1 MDGVAPEV
9 KGPAGLQEA
18 EARFRAAFENAPI
31 GMALLSPEGRFL
43 QVNQALCDVLGRGE
57 EELLGTSWQ
66 AVTHPEDRVSQDA
79 LDRKVLAGH
88 EHAYVVE
95 KRYLR
100 GDGTPA
106 WALVSRSLVRD
117 PGGQPLYFISQVLDI
132 SERKHVEEAL
142 RAREEEVRRILETAQ
157 DAFVVMDSDGRISD
171 WNRQAEEVFGWPREE
186 AVGRVLAE
194 TIIPERYREQ
204 HRRGLER
211 FLATGQG
218 PVLDKRLELSAL
230 RRDGTEFPVELTIW
244 ALPRGGSHRFNALV
258 HDISE
263 RLSSQTELS
272 RQTEELTALH
282 ETTLDLLR
290 RLEPTSLLEAILARA
305 AALMGTEHGYLYVVD
320 EAVPDE
326 LVCRVGIGRF
336 SDLPGYRLGRG
347 EGLAGRAWQSG
358 KPVAVD
364 DYHAWPGRLPQF
376 EWMRATAVLPLRA
389 GPDIVGV
396 IGCVHDEEGPTFG
409 PEEIDLLT
417 RFGRLASLALDN
429 ARLYQAAQQELHER
443 RRAEK
448 ELERFASELQQANE
462 ELRAADQM
470 KSHFVAVASHELR
483 TPLTAVL
490 GFATTLMNHWD
501 RIPDRDK
508 REHIGLIEG
517 QARRLSRLAD
527 DLLTMSKIEAGA
539 LEVRPEPV
547 DVEEALRQAVSA
559 FADQD
564 IEVEAEAGLRAM
576 ADPDHV
582 EQIMINYV
590 TNAIKYGRPPIR
602 VEARRTNRWVEVSV
616 TDSGDGVP
624 GDFVP
629 RLFEKFAQAGRIRSG
644 SGTGLGLSIVRGL
657 ARAQGGDAWYEPA
670 DPGARFCVHLPMA

>member
-1 MDGVAPEV
+1 MEGVAPEA
-9 KGPAGLQEA
+9 KDPARLQEA

-31 GMALLSPEGRFL
+31 GMALLSPDGRFL
-43 QVNQALCDVLGRGE
+43 QVNRALCEVLGRGQD
-57 EELLGTSWQ
+57 ELLGTSWQ
-66 AVTHPEDRVSQDA
+66 AVTHPEDRASQDA
-79 LDRKVLAGH
+79 LDRRVLEGH
-88 EHAYVVE
+88 QHAYVVE

-100 GDGTPA
+100 ADGTSA
-106 WALVSRSLVRD
+106 WAMVSRSLVRD
-117 PGGQPLYFISQVLDI
+117 PVGRPLYFISQVLDI
-132 SERKHVEEAL
+132 SERREAEEAL
-142 RAREEEVRRILETAQ
+142 QAREEEFSRILETAQ
-157 DAFVVMDSDGRISD
+157 DAFVAMDAEGRISD
-171 WNRQAEEVFGWPREE
+171 WNRQAEDVFGWPREE
-186 AVGRVLAE
+186 AVGRLMAE

-211 FLATGQG
+211 YLATGHG

-244 ALPRGGSHRFNALV
+244 ALPRGRAHRFNALV
-258 HDISE
+258 HDISQ
-263 RLSSQTELS
+263 RLASQTELS
-272 RQTEELTALH
+272 RQAEELTALH

-336 SDLPGYRLGRG
+336 TDLPGYRLGRG

-364 DYHAWPGRLPQF
+364 DYHSWPGRLPQF
-376 EWMRATAVLPLRA
+376 EWMRATVVLPLRA

-448 ELERFASELQQANE
+448 ELERYASELRQANE
-462 ELRAADQM
+462 DLRAADEM

-501 RIPDRDK
+501 RIPDREK
-508 REHIGLIEG
+508 QEHIGLIEG

-539 LEVRPEPV
+539 LDVRPEAV
-547 DVEEALRQAVSA
+547 DIEQALRVAVSA
-559 FADQD
+559 FADQGV
-564 IEVEAEAGLRAM
+564 EVVAEEGLRAM
-576 ADPDHV
+576 ADPDHL
-582 EQIMINYV
+582 EQIVINYV
-590 TNAIKYGRPPIR
+590 TNGLKYGRIPIR
-602 VEARRTNRWVEVSV
+602 VEAERHDPWVDVSV
-616 TDSGDGVP
+616 TDRGDGVP
-624 GDFVP
+624 PDFVP

-644 SGTGLGLSIVRGL
+644 AGTGLGLSIVRGL

-670 DPGARFCVHLPMA
+670 DPGARFCVRLPVA

>member
-157 DAFVVMDSDGRISD
+157 DAFVAMDSDGRISD

>member
-1 MDGVAPEV
+1 MKGVAPEA

-31 GMALLSPEGRFL
+31 GMALLSPDGRFL
-43 QVNQALCDVLGRGE
+43 QVNRALCDVLGRGE
-57 EELLGTSWQ
+57 EQLLGTTWQ
-66 AVTHPEDRVSQDA
+66 AVTHPEDRASQDA
-79 LDRKVLAGH
+79 LDRRVLAGH

-117 PGGQPLYFISQVLDI
+117 AGGQPLYFISQVLDI

-157 DAFVVMDSDGRISD
+157 DAFVAMDVDGRISD

-186 AVGRVLAE
+186 AVGRVLSE

-244 ALPRGGSHRFNALV
+244 ALPRGSSHQFNALV

-263 RLSSQTELS
+263 RLSFQTELS
-272 RQTEELTALH
+272 RQAEELTALH

-305 AALMGTEHGYLYVVD
+305 AALMGTQHGYLYVVD

-347 EGLAGRAWQSG
+347 EGLAGRAWRSG

-364 DYHAWPGRLPQF
+364 DYHTWPGRLPQF

-429 ARLYQAAQQELHER
+429 ASLYQAAQQELHER

-448 ELERFASELQQANE
+448 ELERYASELRQANE
-462 ELRAADQM
+462 ELRAADEM

-490 GFATTLMNHWD
+490 GFATTLLNHWD
-501 RIPDRDK
+501 RIPDPEK

-547 DVEEALRQAVSA
+547 DVQEALRQAVSA

-564 IEVEAEAGLRAM
+564 IAVEAEGGIRAM

-590 TNAIKYGRPPIR
+590 TNALKYGRPPVRI
-602 VEARRTNRWVEVSV
+602 EARRSHRWVEVSV

-644 SGTGLGLSIVRGL
+644 AGTGLGLSIVRGL

-670 DPGARFCVHLPMA
+670 EPGARFCVRLPAA

>member
-1 MDGVAPEV
+1 MEGVAPEA
-9 KGPAGLQEA
+9 KGPAGLEEA
-18 EARFRAAFENAPI
+18 EARFRVAFENAPI

-43 QVNQALCDVLGRGE
+43 QVNRALCALLGRGE
-57 EELLGTSWQ
+57 EEILGTTWR
-66 AVTHPEDRVSQDA
+66 AVTHPDDRASQDA
-79 LDRKVLAGH
+79 QDRRVLGGQQ
-88 EHAYVVE
+88 HAYVVE

-100 GDGTPA
+100 GDGTEA
-106 WALVSRSLVRD
+106 WAMVSRSLVRD
-117 PGGQPLYFISQVLDI
+117 PGGRPLYFISQVLDV
-132 SERKHVEEAL
+132 SEHRQEVEAL

-157 DAFVVMDSDGRISD
+157 DAFVAMDAEGRIND

-186 AVGRVLAE
+186 AIGRVLAD

-204 HRRGLER
+204 HRRGLEQ
-211 FLATGQG
+211 FLATGRG
-218 PVLDKRLELSAL
+218 PVLGKRLELSAL

-244 ALPRGGSHRFNALV
+244 ALPRGSSHRFNALV

-263 RLSSQTELS
+263 RLTSQTELS
-272 RQTEELTALH
+272 RQAEELTALH

-290 RLEPTSLLEAILARA
+290 RLEPTSLLEAVLARA
-305 AALMGTEHGYLYVVD
+305 AALMRTEHGYLYVVD

-336 SDLPGYRLGRG
+336 SDLPGYRLRRG
-347 EGLAGRAWQSG
+347 EGLAGRAWQAG

-364 DYHAWPGRLPQF
+364 DYHTWPGRLPQF
-376 EWMRATAVLPLRA
+376 EWMRATVVLPLRA

-409 PEEIDLLT
+409 PEEVDLLT

-429 ARLYQAAQQELHER
+429 ARLYQAAQQELRER

-462 ELRAADQM
+462 DLRAADEM

-501 RIPDRDK
+501 RIPDEDK

-547 DVEEALRQAVSA
+547 DVDEALRQVLSA
-559 FADQD
+559 FTDQD
-564 IEVEAEAGLRAM
+564 IEVVTGDGLRAM
-576 ADPDHV
+576 ADPDHL
-582 EQIMINYV
+582 EQIVINYV
-590 TNAIKYGRPPIR
+590 TNALKYGRPPIR
-602 VEARRTNRWVEVSV
+602 LEARSSHRWVEVSV

-624 GDFVP
+624 EDFVP
-629 RLFEKFAQAGRIRSG
+629 RLFEKFAQHGRIRSG

-670 DPGARFCVHLPMA
+670 EQGSRFCVRLPAA